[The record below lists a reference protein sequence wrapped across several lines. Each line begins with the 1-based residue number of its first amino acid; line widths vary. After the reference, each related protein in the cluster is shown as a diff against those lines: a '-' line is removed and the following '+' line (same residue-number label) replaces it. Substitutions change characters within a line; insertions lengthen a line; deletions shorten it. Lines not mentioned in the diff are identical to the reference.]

1 MKTIIQKTSFLAIL
15 CMAFSLSINAQ
26 LDDVSGSYKC
36 SFVSYCN
43 KVNPTD
49 NYKKEASYNI
59 LIHYNEAQPTKGY
72 IVIQNVDDP
81 KNIDIHLVKSKM
93 IEIPPFSF
101 CNANYLLTTY
111 LSGYKDALFEVV
123 IYFDKENDIN
133 LMINEGEQ
141 SIAFKDLVKVSK

>member
-1 MKTIIQKTSFLAIL
+1 MKNIIQKTSFLAIL

-26 LDDVSGSYKC
+26 LIDVSGSYKC

-43 KVNPTD
+43 KANPAD

-59 LIHYNEAQPTKGY
+59 LIHYDETQPAKGY
-72 IVIQNVDDP
+72 IVIQNTEDP

-101 CNANYLLTTY
+101 CTANYLLTTY
-111 LSGYKDALFEVV
+111 LSGDKEALFEVV
-123 IYFDKENDIN
+123 IYFDKENNIN

-141 SIAFKDLVKVSK
+141 SIAFKDLVRVSK

>member
-1 MKTIIQKTSFLAIL
+1 MKNTFQKTSFLVIL
-15 CMAFSLSINAQ
+15 CMAFSLSVKAQ
-26 LDDVSGSYKC
+26 LIDVNGSYKC

-43 KVNPTD
+43 KEKPDD

-59 LIHYNEAQPTKGY
+59 LIHYDETKATKGY
-72 IVIQNVDDP
+72 IVIQNADAP
-81 KNIDIHLVKSKM
+81 EKMDIHLINSKM
-93 IEIPPFSF
+93 IEMPPFSF
-101 CNANYLLTTY
+101 CTANYFFTTY
-111 LSGYKDALFEVV
+111 LSNDKEALFEVV